1 MANEDPSKTEQA
13 TPKRRKDARS
23 KGSVPKSAEI
33 TKLVLLLAGML
44 AMKYT
49 LSGYDRELREIF
61 RWFLGDGIRTQL
73 TQTTVLLLMQ
83 DISWRL
89 AKMLLPTLFILAGT
103 AYLILRLQVGK
114 LWVSKVFNPD
124 FSKLF
129 NPMAGIKSLLIDPK
143 VFLRLGR
150 QVAQA
155 AAIGLAPYI
164 VLKNE
169 FGHIMPLFY
178 SSASTLASYILT
190 TSMTMLWYTMVPMA
204 AIAIFDVW
212 HSRRKYEDDLKMT
225 KPEVKDER
233 RNAEGDPEIKSKQKQ
248 KMMEVMGKRM
258 LQNVP
263 KADVIITN
271 PTHIAVALQY
281 NALLAPAPIVVA
293 KGGDHMAEKIKEIA
307 REHGIPI
314 KENVP
319 LARALYKDVEIGEII
334 PEALYQ
340 AVAAILAQLNRFKTR
355 APRR

>member
-1 MANEDPSKTEQA
+1 MANQDPSRTEEA
-13 TPKRRKDARS
+13 TPKRKTDARK

-33 TKLVLLLAGML
+33 TKLVLLFSGVMV
-44 AMKYT
+44 MKYT
-49 LSGYDRELREIF
+49 LGNYDRELREIF
-61 RWFLGDGIRTQL
+61 RWFLGEGMRTQV
-73 TQTTVLLLMQ
+73 TSTTVNMLMQ

-89 AKMLLPTLFILAGT
+89 ARMLLPTFFILAGM
-103 AYLILRLQVGK
+103 AYIILRLQVGK
-114 LWVSKVFNPD
+114 LWVSKLTNPD

-129 NPMAGIKSLLIDPK
+129 NPMAGIKTLLIDPK
-143 VFLRLGR
+143 VFLRLAK
-150 QVAQA
+150 QIAQA
-155 AAIGLAPYI
+155 AAIGVAPYI
-164 VLKNE
+164 VLKHE
-169 FGHIMPLFY
+169 FNNIMPLFY
-178 SSASTLASYILT
+178 ANASTLASYILG
-190 TSMTMLWYTMVPMA
+190 TSLTMLWYTMIPMA
-204 AIAIFDVW
+204 LIAVFDVW
-212 HSRRKYEDDLKMT
+212 HTRKEYKDNLKMT

-248 KMMEVMGKRM
+248 KMMEVMGRRM

-281 NALLAPAPIVVA
+281 NALLAPAPILVA

-319 LARALYKDVEIGEII
+319 LARALYKDVEIGDII

-340 AVAAILAQLNRFKTR
+340 AVAAILAQLNRFKART
-355 APRR
+355 PR

>member
-1 MANEDPSKTEQA
+1 MANQDPSRTEEA

-49 LSGYDRELREIF
+49 LGIYDRELREIF
-61 RWFLGDGIRTQL
+61 RWFLGDGMRTQM
-73 TQTTVLLLMQ
+73 TQTTALLLMQ
-83 DISWRL
+83 DVSMRL

-103 AYLILRLQVGK
+103 AYIILRLQVGK
-114 LWVSKVFNPD
+114 LWINKWMTPDFSKVFNP
-124 FSKLF
+124 
-129 NPMAGIKSLLIDPK
+129 MAGLKALFVDPK
-143 VFLRLGR
+143 VFLRLAR
-150 QVAQA
+150 QLAQA
-155 AAIGLAPYI
+155 AAIGIAPYV

-169 FGHIMPLFY
+169 FGNIMPLFY
-178 SSASTLASYILT
+178 SSASTLASYILG

-204 AIAIFDVW
+204 LIAIFDVW
-212 HSRRKYEDDLKMT
+212 HTRKEYNDNLKMT

-233 RNAEGDPEIKSKQKQ
+233 RNAEGDPEVKSKQKQ
-248 KMMEVMGKRM
+248 KMMEVMGRRM

-281 NALLAPAPIVVA
+281 NVLLAPAPIVVA
-293 KGGDHMAEKIKEIA
+293 KGADFMAERIKEIA
-307 REHGIPI
+307 RENGVPI

-319 LARALYKDVEIGEII
+319 LARALYKNVEIGDII

-340 AVAAILAQLNRFKTR
+340 AVAAILAQLNKFKAR
-355 APRR
+355 APR